1 MLLYT
6 QLVLNGYD
14 LGLEDLKEFRRFE
27 SRTPGHPE
35 YLHTKGVEMTTGPLG
50 QGIATATGMALGAR
64 YLRLLLDPNSPPGE
78 SPFDHRVFVIASDGD
93 LQEGVSAEAASLAGH
108 HGLGSLIVLWDDNR
122 ISIDG
127 ATHKSFSEDVM
138 ARYRSYGWET
148 LNVPMLS
155 TGEVDAETL
164 LGHLLGPSAAG
175 QRPTFVRV
183 QTTIAFPAPNARD
196 TAAAHGAPLGAQEVA
211 KTKSVLGLDPKGSFT
226 IDPEVLTYTRESIE
240 VGNARTKAW
249 RSQLDKWR
257 ESNPQ
262 KARLLDRLV
271 SSELPEDFFEG
282 WPDFADVASMSTR
295 KASGEALQVMA
306 KKLPEIWGGS
316 ADLTESNQTGLKGE
330 LAAAPTFQEGVAGP
344 QGRYVHFGV
353 REHAMAAAING
364 VALGK
369 LLRPFGGTFLI
380 FSDYQKPAIRLSA
393 LMGVRSTFVWS
404 HDSVGLGEDGP
415 THQPVEQLWSL
426 RAIPNFAVIR
436 PADATETIA
445 CWQQIIARNQPC
457 GIALTRQN
465 VPVLDRSRFAPADST
480 AKGGYVIAA
489 HAEPGKLD
497 AILMATGSE
506 VHLAIEAHLEL
517 AKAGI
522 NTQVVSFP
530 CLEWFEEQDEFYRQ
544 SVLPP
549 EVTARVSIEAG
560 STQGWYKY
568 VGSTGIPIGIDAFGA
583 SGAPSKIFEKFGL
596 TVSNVMNQTKRSIEL
611 SAKSP

>member
-1 MLLYT
+1 
-6 QLVLNGYD
+6 
-14 LGLEDLKEFRRFE
+14 
-27 SRTPGHPE
+27 
-35 YLHTKGVEMTTGPLG
+35 
-50 QGIATATGMALGAR
+50 
-64 YLRLLLDPNSPPGE
+64 
-78 SPFDHRVFVIASDGD
+78 
-93 LQEGVSAEAASLAGH
+93 
-108 HGLGSLIVLWDDNR
+108 
-122 ISIDG
+122 
-127 ATHKSFSEDVM
+127 
-138 ARYRSYGWET
+138 
-148 LNVPMLS
+148 
-155 TGEVDAETL
+155 
-164 LGHLLGPSAAG
+164 
-175 QRPTFVRV
+175 
-183 QTTIAFPAPNARD
+183 
-196 TAAAHGAPLGAQEVA
+196 
-211 KTKSVLGLDPKGSFT
+211 
-226 IDPEVLTYTRESIE
+226 
-240 VGNARTKAW
+240 
-249 RSQLDKWR
+249 
-257 ESNPQ
+257 
-262 KARLLDRLV
+262 
-271 SSELPEDFFEG
+271 
-282 WPDFADVASMSTR
+282 
-295 KASGEALQVMA
+295 
-306 KKLPEIWGGS
+306 
-316 ADLTESNQTGLKGE
+316 
-330 LAAAPTFQEGVAGP
+330 
-344 QGRYVHFGV
+344 
-353 REHAMAAAING
+353 MAAAING